1 MKEPLNDVLPSLLRS
16 PPPREVPTLPLL
28 VLHPISGPARSCVA
42 PRLRVRNGR
51 GIASVVPAV
60 GHRWKHREN
69 ATSDT
74 VFIARPCVD
83 DVERAKGAKGYWQ
96 GVRPRPETS
105 QISAMLTRIERC
117 IDLERALTQRR

>member
-1 MKEPLNDVLPSLLRS
+1 MHEVLPLHCDPLPLAKS
-16 PPPREVPTLPLL
+16 PLLPLL

-51 GIASVVPAV
+51 GIAPVDGRRPSVEAS
-60 GHRWKHREN
+60 RD
-69 ATSDT
+69 ATSGT